1 MSIHIV
7 ENEQETVSAGA
18 EARPFMRAARLHRRG
33 EPFEINQI
41 PRPSP
46 RPTDVIVQV
55 KTCGIVQNLRN
66 IIKDSEHIHVEIPQ
80 FPAIFGLDPVGVIA
94 EKGELVHGFEVG
106 DRVYV
111 NPLRYC
117 GTCRQCM
124 MGEPAA
130 CNYAVLNGYF
140 GMGVQASQSF
150 RDYPYG
156 GYAEYMT
163 APQYSLV
170 KIPDKLSFETA
181 SRFGYLGTAY
191 GALRRARVD
200 MNSTVLVNGA
210 TGTLGLGGVLF
221 ALALGAPK
229 VLGVGRDR
237 ALLERVRAICPERI
251 VVHSTRESTLPV
263 SEWARSITGGEGA
276 DVVMDAL
283 PVGAPLDAFMA
294 AFDAL
299 GKCGRHV
306 NCGGMFDK
314 VPVFTPK
321 FIMGLHTMLGSNWFT
336 TAQGQEM
343 AALVASDQVKLDI
356 FENHTYALEDLNQAL
371 IDIEQRQGGFSN
383 FVITLSSVGSR
394 GPDRKVPA

>member
-1 MSIHIV
+1 MIGQAL
-7 ENEQETVSAGA
+7 EREQQGA
-18 EARPFMRAARLHRRG
+18 SDLDQSGLLMRAARLHGRG
-33 EPFEINQI
+33 EPFKVELT

-46 RPTDVIVQV
+46 RPTDVVVRV

-66 IIKDSEHIHVEIPQ
+66 VIKDNEHFHFQIPRL
-80 FPAIFGLDPVGVIA
+80 PAIFGLDPAGVVV
-94 EKGELVHGFEVG
+94 EKGELAHSFEVG

-117 GTCRQCM
+117 GACRQCR

-130 CNYAVLNGYF
+130 CDYVMLNGYF
-140 GMGVQASQSF
+140 GTGVKAEQSY

-156 GYAEYMT
+156 GYADYMA

-170 KIPDKLSFETA
+170 KIPDNLSFETA

-191 GALRRARVD
+191 GALRRAHVD
-200 MNSTVLVNGA
+200 MNTTVLVNGA
-210 TGTLGLGGVLF
+210 SGTLGLGGVLF

-229 VLGVGRDR
+229 VLGVGRDE
-237 ALLERVRAICPERI
+237 ALLERVKAICPERI
-251 VVHSTRESTLPV
+251 EVHSTRDGDV
-263 SEWARSITGGEGA
+263 SVGDWARSMTAGEGA

-283 PVGAPLDAFMA
+283 PVGASLDAFMA

-306 NCGGMFDK
+306 NCGGMFDN
-314 VPVFTPK
+314 VPVFTPR
-321 FIMGLHTMLGSNWFT
+321 FIMGLHTMIGSNWFT

-343 AALVASDQVKLDI
+343 ATLVASNQVNLDI
-356 FENHTYALEDLNQAL
+356 FEHHAYALEDINQAL
-371 IDIEQRQGGFSN
+371 IDIEQRHGGFSN
-383 FVITLSSVGSR
+383 FIISL
-394 GPDRKVPA
+394 

>member
-1 MSIHIV
+1 MSRHAV
-7 ENEQETVSAGA
+7 RNEQDTAPNGDQFG
-18 EARPFMRAARLHRRG
+18 PFMRAARLHGRG
-33 EPFEINQI
+33 EPFKIERV

-46 RPTDVIVQV
+46 RPTDVVVQV

-66 IIKDSEHIHVEIPQ
+66 VIKDNEHFHFKIPQ
-80 FPAIFGLDPVGVIA
+80 LPAIFGLDPAGVVA

-106 DRVYV
+106 DCVYV

-130 CNYAVLNGYF
+130 CDYVMLNGYF
-140 GMGVQASQSF
+140 GTGVKAEQSY

-156 GYAEYMT
+156 GYADYMT

-170 KIPDKLSFETA
+170 KIPDNLSFESA

-191 GALRRARVD
+191 GALRRAHVD
-200 MNSTVLVNGA
+200 MNTTVLVNGA

-229 VLGVGRDR
+229 VLGVGRDSG
-237 ALLERVRAICPERI
+237 LLERVKAICPERI
-251 VVHSTRESTLPV
+251 DVHSTHESDISV
-263 SEWARSITGGEGA
+263 GDWVHSITGGEGA

-283 PVGAPLDAFMA
+283 PVGAPLEAFMA

-306 NCGGMFDK
+306 NCGGMFDN

-321 FIMGLHTMLGSNWFT
+321 FIMGLHTMIGSNWFT

-343 AALVASDQVKLDI
+343 AALVSSNQVKLDV
-356 FENHTYALEDLNQAL
+356 FEHHAYALEDLNQAL
-371 IDIEQRQGGFSN
+371 IDIEQRHGGFSN
-383 FVITLSSVGSR
+383 FIISL
-394 GPDRKVPA
+394 

>member
-1 MSIHIV
+1 MSRNLV
-7 ENEQETVSAGA
+7 ANEQNTVSDGA
-18 EARPFMRAARLHRRG
+18 EISPLMRAARLHRRG
-33 EPFEINQI
+33 EPFEIDHV

-46 RPTDVIVQV
+46 RPMDVVVQV

-80 FPAIFGLDPVGVIA
+80 LPAIFGLDPAGVIA

-117 GTCRQCM
+117 GTCRQCT

-130 CNYAVLNGYF
+130 CDYAVLNGYF
-140 GMGVQASQSF
+140 GTGAHADQSF

-156 GYAEYMT
+156 GYAEYMI

-191 GALRRARVD
+191 SALRRARVD
-200 MNSTVLVNGA
+200 MNSTVLINGA

-237 ALLERVRAICPERI
+237 ALLERVKAICPERI
-251 VVHSTRESTLPV
+251 EVHSTRESALPV
-263 SEWARSITGGEGA
+263 GDWARSITDGNGT

-306 NCGGMFDK
+306 NCGGMFDN

-321 FIMGLHTMLGSNWFT
+321 FIMGLHTMIGSNWFT

-343 AALVASDQVKLDI
+343 AALAASDQVKLDV
-356 FENHTYALEDLNQAL
+356 FENYTYALEDLNQAL
-371 IDIEQRQGGFSN
+371 VDIEQRHGGFSN
-383 FVITLSSVGSR
+383 FVISLSPAGSR
-394 GPDRKVPA
+394 GSDGKVMR